1 METLAGIGNVSYH
14 EMNLL
19 SKIPVQLDSKMKKV
33 LEEIKFQVTPRTNK
47 EKVRIIS
54 VQKRNYNDLH
64 YMKII
69 KVIMII

>member
-1 METLAGIGNVSYH
+1 METLAGIGKVSCH
-14 EMNLL
+14 GMNLL

-33 LEEIKFQVTPRTNK
+33 LEEIKFQVTPSTNK

-54 VQKRNYNDLH
+54 VQKRNYYDLH